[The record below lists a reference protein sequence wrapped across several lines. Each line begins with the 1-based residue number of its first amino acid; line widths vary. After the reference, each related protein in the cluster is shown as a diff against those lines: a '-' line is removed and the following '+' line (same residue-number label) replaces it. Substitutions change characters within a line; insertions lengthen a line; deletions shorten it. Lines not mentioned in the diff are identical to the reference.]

1 MAACG
6 FDLVEHGVGWA
17 ERVTAR
23 AQGCRAPPEILEGLR
38 PIGGRRGSAGAQ
50 ESARLAPGLVGGV
63 REVEDVRSAGRPA
76 DAPAVGARTAT
87 IWGRSPA
94 TRIRGGSVRFWGT
107 CRRPHLLAS
116 NVGAPD
122 ADGLFPLPV
131 AGTGSSLPE
140 PRPLVPPSA
149 PPGRSWSLPK
159 IYRRRVFIGVPKER
173 HQRCAHGAAWTEAFG
188 WREECLRCVEQV
200 RCRSTHGRK
209 QSRADR
215 TGFPPHDVL
224 GGVRHREK
232 TEAPSGRSG
241 LPDAS
246 TRGERH
252 DGVCRLSFAYGAGGR
267 AVPVPPPVPGV
278 FGVPPGLGPTG
289 LVAGA
294 VGLCT

>member
-1 MAACG
+1 MAP
-6 FDLVEHGVGWA
+6 
-17 ERVTAR
+17 AR
-23 AQGCRAPPEILEGLR
+23 ARGGRAPPEISERLR
-38 PIGGRRGSAGAQ
+38 KVGWGGRA
-50 ESARLAPGLVGGV
+50 SARALEPEFLDAGLDGGG
-63 REVEDVRSAGRPA
+63 REAEDVRSAGRPA
-76 DAPAVGARTAT
+76 DAPAVRARAAT

-94 TRIRGGSVRFWGT
+94 TRIRGGSVRFWWA
-107 CRRPHLLAS
+107 CRRPHPLAS

-140 PRPLVPPSA
+140 AWPLVPPSA

-173 HQRCAHGAAWTEAFG
+173 HQPCAHGAAWTEVVG

-200 RCRSTHGRK
+200 RCRSTQGRK
-209 QSRADR
+209 QSRADH
-215 TGFPPHDVL
+215 TAFPPHDVL
-224 GGVRHREK
+224 GCVRRREK

-267 AVPVPPPVPGV
+267 AVPVPPTVPGV
-278 FGVPPGLGPTG
+278 FGVPPVLGPNG
-289 LVAGA
+289 VVAGA